1 VGRSVAK
8 IKMMPNLSLQ
18 RTSWK
23 CAAEFK
29 VERPLSGIGYGR
41 LGSRMCKNINLAR
54 LKSSRITISH
64 AKLFLLAVNVAGF
77 L

>member
-41 LGSRMCKNINLAR
+41 LGSEGVSRTCR
-54 LKSSRITISH
+54 LSAYSVE
-64 AKLFLLAVNVAGF
+64 KLVFELSFSIGA
-77 L
+77 